1 LSTASFIFSK
11 LVRKI
16 IKFWR
21 SKHLKVV
28 AYLDDGIGEAETFE
42 NAYKDSKSIQ
52 VDLSKFG
59 FIIAE
64 EKCQW
69 VPVQNLVWLGLEWD
83 MKEGK
88 LRVTQ
93 ECVDKILRCIE
104 SLVLQIKQHSFRLVS
119 VKFLA
124 SIIGQIISIQ
134 SVMGEEVRLRTR
146 YAYECI
152 LERASWKAPVQVSK
166 EAEGEFIFWY
176 QNIKKMN
183 ERDSYLCQLTDD
195 ETYDANIFCDASGM
209 GYCGYIHL

>member
-1 LSTASFIFSK
+1 MSTASFIFSK
-11 LVRKI
+11 LVREI

-21 SKHLKVV
+21 SKHLKFV
-28 AYLDDGIGEAETFE
+28 AYLDDGIGGAETLE
-42 NAYKDSKSIQ
+42 NAFKDSKSIKA
-52 VDLSKFG
+52 DLSKIG

-64 EKCQW
+64 EKCR
-69 VPVQNLVWLGLEWD
+69 VAVQNLVCLGLERD

-93 ECVDKILRCIE
+93 ERVDKILRCIE
-104 SLVLQIKQHSFRLVS
+104 SLSLQNKQHSFRLTS

-146 YAYECI
+146 YAYECV

-183 ERDSYLCQLTDD
+183 ERGSYLCQLTDD
-195 ETYDANIFCDASGM
+195 EIP
-209 GYCGYIHL
+209 I